1 MTEIIMDID
10 AIHSYLI
17 TTLRTE
23 KVKVREADRIIT
35 IMPMDNTES
44 EKEIKKFSCPFLGV
58 AVGSNLT
65 VDKFLELKR
74 GERDAE
80 YEKDLRS

>member
-10 AIHSYLI
+10 AVHSYLI
-17 TTLRTE
+17 TTLQAE
-23 KVKVREADRIIT
+23 KVKVREIDRVIT
-35 IMPMDNTES
+35 IMPMDNT

>member
-10 AIHSYLI
+10 AVHSYLI
-17 TTLRTE
+17 TT
-23 KVKVREADRIIT
+23 
-35 IMPMDNTES
+35 
-44 EKEIKKFSCPFLGV
+44 V